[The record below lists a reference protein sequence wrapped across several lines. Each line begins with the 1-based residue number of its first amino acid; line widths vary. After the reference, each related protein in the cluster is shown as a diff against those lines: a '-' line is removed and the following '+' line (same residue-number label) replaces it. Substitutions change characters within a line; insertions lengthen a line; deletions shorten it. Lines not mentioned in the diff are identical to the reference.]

1 MATRAR
7 EGSAFPGRTH
17 HLGIAGG
24 GCEEIAEVSLGSMS
38 YFAEFGQSGFQ

>member
-1 MATRAR
+1 MSTRVR

-24 GCEEIAEVSLGSMS
+24 RWEEIVEVSLGSMS
-38 YFAEFGQSGFQ
+38 YFAGFGGSGFQ